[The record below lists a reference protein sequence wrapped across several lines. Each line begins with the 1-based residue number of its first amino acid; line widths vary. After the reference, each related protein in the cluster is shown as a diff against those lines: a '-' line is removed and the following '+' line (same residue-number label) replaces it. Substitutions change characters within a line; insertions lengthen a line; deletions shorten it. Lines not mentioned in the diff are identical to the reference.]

1 MGKYCYISFV
11 ACACLLLTGC
21 TSKHQN
27 SNHQLHNARHVPLD
41 GESGHLLSRVASNDG
56 TLLAVECAGQGP
68 SLVIV
73 HGGIGDRT
81 RWTPLFPHLTPS
93 FTVCA
98 MDRRGRGESGDSPDY
113 SLQKEVE
120 DVLAV
125 VNSRSGPVYLLGHS
139 FGALCALEA
148 AYRTDKIQKL
158 ALYEP
163 PLQERI
169 DPALI
174 SKMERL
180 IHEGNSEQALLIFL
194 EGIVM
199 IAPREVAAMRARPS
213 WPTQVASI
221 SSSMRQIRA
230 VAGYRFD
237 ADRVRTLNTPT
248 LLLTGSET
256 ASPHLKQAIGVLMDS
271 LPNRRL
277 FVFDRQEHNAMDTVP
292 DQFAQI
298 LKEFWLGS

>member
-1 MGKYCYISFV
+1 MAQPFAVSYV
-11 ACACLLLTGC
+11 ACTSLLFASCASRPQYST
-21 TSKHQN
+21 HQP
-27 SNHQLHNARHVPLD
+27 HYARAAPLD
-41 GESGHLLSRVASNDG
+41 GEPAHSLSRVSSKDG
-56 TLLAVECAGQGP
+56 TPLAIECAGQGP
-68 SLVIV
+68 NLVIV

-81 RWTPLFPHLTPS
+81 RWTPLFPHLTRS

-148 AYRTDKIQKL
+148 AYRTDKILKL

-180 IHEGNSEQALLIFL
+180 INEGTPEQALLIFL

-199 IAPREVAAMRARPS
+199 VAPREVAAMRARPS
-213 WPTQVASI
+213 WPKQVASI
-221 SSSMRQIRA
+221 SSSLRQIRA
-230 VAGYRFD
+230 VAAYRFD
-237 ADRVRTLNTPT
+237 ADRARTLNTPT

-256 ASPHLKQAIGVLMDS
+256 ASPHLKQAISGLMDS
-271 LPNRRL
+271 LPNRQL
-277 FVFDRQEHNAMDTVP
+277 FVFDGQEHNAMDTVP
-292 DQFAQI
+292 DEFAQI